1 MSTSAADARAPQRP
15 RGHQR
20 VAAILA
26 AGEAVFQERGYD
38 ATTMTE
44 VAARSGT
51 AFGSL
56 YRFFPSKAALADA
69 LLKQYAQHALDGL
82 ADLAARAPGMT
93 PQAVADALFDFALSL
108 QAVRSFA
115 VAVMGAQGSPEDR
128 RALFRQ
134 AIHDGV
140 CLILRRAWPT
150 LPDANIP
157 AVAATVLHVLKG
169 VAIAAKDGAKPDG
182 LLLAEY
188 RNITRRY
195 LAGLP

>member
-1 MSTSAADARAPQRP
+1 MSTAVADARVPQRP
-15 RGHQR
+15 SGHRR

-44 VAARSGT
+44 IAARSGT

-82 ADLAARAPGMT
+82 ADLAERAPGLA
-93 PQAVADALFDFALSL
+93 PNAVADALFDFALSL

-115 VAVMGAQGSPEDR
+115 VAIMGAQGSPEDR
-128 RALFRQ
+128 RAQFRQ

-140 CLILRRAWPT
+140 ILILRRAWPD
-150 LPDANIP
+150 LPDAKMGP
-157 AVAATVLHVLKG
+157 VAATLLHVLKG
-169 VAIAAKDGAKPDG
+169 VAVAAKDGAELDG
-182 LLLAEY
+182 PLLAEY
-188 RNITRRY
+188 RNLARRY